1 MTRPNRSAIL
11 PSDSPEVKDVMRY
24 TVILE
29 HEEDGGYH
37 AFVPALKGCHSHG
50 SNGEEAFQNV
60 AEAIELYIDS
70 LREHG
75 EPVPVEDILIRHLE
89 LRYY

>member
-1 MTRPNRSAIL
+1 
-11 PSDSPEVKDVMRY
+11 MRY

-29 HEEDGGYH
+29 REEDGGYH
-37 AFVPALKGCHSHG
+37 AFVPALKGCHSQG
-50 SNGEEAFQNV
+50 DNAEEAFQNV

-75 EPVPVEDILIRHLE
+75 ETIPVEDILVRPIE
-89 LRYY
+89 VAA